1 MKRTKFYIAVYNS
14 EKHAQDAQQVEGYFD
29 YVAGLPLGFHKS
41 GGAWTCSELS
51 TGCAITYGRTRA
63 EALEKA
69 RPYFDQVCMR
79 ITEDKM
85 QSIRRMI
92 NAAYKGG
99 AA

>member
-1 MKRTKFYIAVYNS
+1 MKKTKFFIAVYDA
-14 EKHAQDAQQVEGYFD
+14 EKHEQTAKPVNGYFD

-41 GGAWTCSELS
+41 GGAWTCTELS
-51 TGCAITYGRTRA
+51 TGCAIAYGRTRA

-92 NAAYKGG
+92 SAAYKGG